1 MGFPRR
7 MDRLQLFEQEAC
19 RASVMLL
26 LDCPKN
32 VREARLLERGKVSS
46 HRQDDD
52 IGTIKKRFDIFNRT
66 TKAVID
72 IFKTDERLV
81 VVDGSGSVDSVY
93 EMMKQSLER
102 FLDASV
108 K

>member
-1 MGFPRR
+1 
-7 MDRLQLFEQEAC
+7 
-19 RASVMLL
+19 MLL
-26 LDCPKN
+26 LDCPNN
-32 VREARLLERGKVSS
+32 VREARSLERGKVSS

-52 IGTIKKRFDIFNRT
+52 IETIKKRFDIFNRT
-66 TKAVID
+66 TMAVID